1 MKRPRRLTLGVLSPP
16 LLRWYRWQDKQ
27 DSMELFEKCPICGG
41 ELVEKEVEKVLKGG
55 ANTAILRVK
64 TEVCLHCGE
73 RLYRPE
79 TVAYFEE
86 IRQKLSTEDVGEFE
100 PVGKTYQVA

>member
-1 MKRPRRLTLGVLSPP
+1 MARGQAGERENRSVMETHKIMGVPHS
-16 LLRWYRWQDKQ
+16 D
-27 DSMELFEKCPICGG
+27 KCPICGG

-55 ANTAILRVK
+55 GNTAILKV
-64 TEVCLHCGE
+64 TAEVCLHCGE

-79 TVAYFEE
+79 TVTHFEE
-86 IRQKLSTEDVGEFE
+86 IREKLSTEDVGEFE